1 MGKPDK
7 TNGQDTSPDFEQN
20 PDYSNVPL
28 PKKEDVAPIR
38 PGKDDNPEQSGG

>member
-1 MGKPDK
+1 MDK

-20 PDYSNVPL
+20 PDHSKVPL
-28 PKKEDVAPIR
+28 PKKSDVKPIR